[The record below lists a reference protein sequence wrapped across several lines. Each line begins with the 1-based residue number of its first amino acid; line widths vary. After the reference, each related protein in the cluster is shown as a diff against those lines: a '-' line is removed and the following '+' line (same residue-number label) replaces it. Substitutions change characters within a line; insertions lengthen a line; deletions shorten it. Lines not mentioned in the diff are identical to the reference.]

1 MESTY
6 APVLFAHAWL
16 RWIVLVLLAL
26 VVVRSIAGRG
36 RGVWTA
42 IDERL
47 QVIAVSAL
55 DLQVMLGLWLYA
67 VASPLSHAFLANPGA
82 TMKDPV
88 IRFYGLEHIT
98 MMILGLAVVHVGRA
112 RSKRVAAGAARHRT
126 VLTWTAIGL
135 LLILAGVP
143 WPFITAGRP
152 LFRTGDATIQPIGG
166 YSARSTT
173 NGSTLVARRA
183 GT

>member
-6 APVLFAHAWL
+6 APILFAHSWL

-26 VVVRSIAGRG
+26 VVIRAIAGRG
-36 RGVWTA
+36 TWTA
-42 IDERL
+42 LDERIHVL
-47 QVIAVSAL
+47 AVSAL

-67 VASPLSHAFLANPGA
+67 VVSPLSHAFLANPGA
-82 TMKDPV
+82 TMKDSV
-88 IRFYGLEHIT
+88 LRFYGLEHIT

-112 RSKRVAAGAARHRT
+112 RSKRQTDGAARRRT
-126 VLTWTAIGL
+126 ALAWTAGGL
-135 LLILAGVP
+135 VLILAGVP
-143 WPFITAGRP
+143 WPFLKAGRP
-152 LFRTGDATIQPIGG
+152 LIRTGDATVQPIGG

-173 NGSTLVARRA
+173 SGSTRVAFRA